1 MELPNF
7 RGFLLK
13 GLLVLSVL
21 LPGSAGATVIFNQ
34 SPNDLTGETMSSAV
48 LNNGYLT
55 SFTCTAGLNCGVS
68 GQTVYN
74 VGVWIKK
81 VGNPD
86 DILIQVGGNY
96 NDPDFGTTTLSNV
109 VSSSSI
115 SETEYTFKWFY
126 FPQGVVIGN
135 INDFDQFFFFKY
147 ANSPNIDRDTD
158 YYRVLKSDTN
168 DYSAQM
174 QWCRRYQGC
183 YSSPFFWQMEDSN
196 VDLSTTTSPA
206 ATGNSSVMFFPGVMS
221 SKLYEELGSI
231 DCGTSV
237 VGNECFRNSELWVSI
252 NDANH
257 QKLSLNTFGKSIYP
271 VYTKDD
277 TTSVNDEAETGIT
290 DEVFG
295 TNVYNSFINSLRN
308 WKQDGTIP
316 DYAFIPYDWRLSLND
331 IITNGAS
338 TTRNKLEFSN
348 SQDFSESYILKKLQ
362 ELQKNSGNGKVTLI
376 GHSNGGLVIKALV
389 QKLKD
394 TNNPLYN
401 QIDKIIL
408 IAVPQVGTPDAVVML
423 LHGKP
428 LAKGWVMDNARAR
441 EIAKNMPAVYNLLP
455 SSSYFSTVDPT

>member
-174 QWCRRYQGC
+174 Q
-183 YSSPFFWQMEDSN
+183 
-196 VDLSTTTSPA
+196 
-206 ATGNSSVMFFPGVMS
+206 
-221 SKLYEELGSI
+221 
-231 DCGTSV
+231 
-237 VGNECFRNSELWVSI
+237 
-252 NDANH
+252 
-257 QKLSLNTFGKSIYP
+257 
-271 VYTKDD
+271 
-277 TTSVNDEAETGIT
+277 
-290 DEVFG
+290 
-295 TNVYNSFINSLRN
+295 
-308 WKQDGTIP
+308 
-316 DYAFIPYDWRLSLND
+316 
-331 IITNGAS
+331 
-338 TTRNKLEFSN
+338 
-348 SQDFSESYILKKLQ
+348 
-362 ELQKNSGNGKVTLI
+362 
-376 GHSNGGLVIKALV
+376 
-389 QKLKD
+389 
-394 TNNPLYN
+394 
-401 QIDKIIL
+401 
-408 IAVPQVGTPDAVVML
+408 
-423 LHGKP
+423 
-428 LAKGWVMDNARAR
+428 
-441 EIAKNMPAVYNLLP
+441 
-455 SSSYFSTVDPT
+455 